1 MDYFFSKIA
10 SLMSSDKSL
19 ADGASGD
26 VAHQLMESAQ
36 ASAGRDPHQA
46 EELRSAA
53 SAYLSVIR

>member
-1 MDYFFSKIA
+1 MDYFLSKIA

-19 ADGASGD
+19 ADRASGG
-26 VAHQLMESAQ
+26 VAHQLMECAQ

>member
-1 MDYFFSKIA
+1 MDHFLSKIA
-10 SLMSSDKSL
+10 SLMSL
-19 ADGASGD
+19 GVPLPASASVN
-26 VAHQLMESAQ
+26 VAHQLMECAQ